1 MLMKKDEISFYGMM
15 IILELIPTS
24 RNYLESYIEKF
35 PENQSDAISYSTD
48 TACDCKQTLI
58 DHYNNNTQE
67 VNEFNSNFVEK
78 FPTEI
83 DWIAF
88 IKRHEVVN
96 VAGTFVEIDKTPE
109 AYYELTER
117 MSRERW
123 AFRHMS
129 VTTDTEKYV
138 VFFA

>member
-1 MLMKKDEISFYGMM
+1 MFMKKDEISFYGVM

-24 RNYLESYIEKF
+24 KNYLDAYIKQF
-35 PENQSDAISYSTD
+35 PENQSDALSYSTD
-48 TACDCKQTLI
+48 TSCSCKQTLI
-58 DHYNNNTQE
+58 DHYNNNTQI
-67 VNEFNSNFVEK
+67 VNEFNSSFVEN
-78 FPTEI
+78 FPKEI

-88 IKRHEVVN
+88 VKRHEVVN
-96 VAGTFVEIDKTPE
+96 VAGTFIKIDKTPE

-123 AFRHMS
+123 AFKHMS
-129 VTTDTEKYV
+129 VSTDEEKYV